1 MQGAWNRSEIIKR
14 LKRIVAASPFYSD
27 IMPKELLSDEY
38 TSLKVF
44 LNSYA
49 HERNVSVRKYADL
62 ACLTISNLYQGEITN
77 IRDDDPEKAWEIYKS
92 LRDDKYPKIKLNKSH
107 NPMNEDNGVL
117 RVMKDHKIIHLS
129 KFLVDQIK
137 NDELKKAHKILM
149 KIRGVAD
156 KIASLY
162 LRDLVTSAKID
173 ENTLNDTYLLQPAD
187 IWVDR
192 GLELLLEKV
201 PKNMVKKQKAID
213 KLCKTHNISGIEF
226 NRGCWFLG
234 SKIADDKDHFKD
246 LVLNGKCAKKSYL
259 QKYMNVIDT
268 RAELS

>member
-1 MQGAWNRSEIIKR
+1 MQDAWNQSEILKR

-27 IMPKELLSDEY
+27 IMSQELLSDEY
-38 TSLKVF
+38 TSLRVF
-44 LNSYA
+44 LDSYA

-62 ACLTISNLYQGEITN
+62 ACLTISNLYQGEIKN
-77 IRDDDPEKAWEIYKS
+77 IEDDDPEKAWKIYKS
-92 LRDDKYPKIKLNKSH
+92 LRDDKYPKMGLNEKL

-117 RVMKDHKIIHLS
+117 RVMKDHEIIHLS

-137 NDELKKAHKILM
+137 NDELKKAHRILKI
-149 KIRGVAD
+149 IRGVGD

-162 LRDLVTSAKID
+162 LRDLVSSAKID
-173 ENTLNDTYLLQPAD
+173 ENALNDTYLLQPTD

-201 PKNMVKKQKAID
+201 PKNTIKKQKAID

-234 SKIADDKDHFKD
+234 SRISYNKDHFKD
-246 LVLNGKCAKKSYL
+246 LVLSGKSSENSYL
-259 QKYMNVIDT
+259 QKYMNVIDACT
-268 RAELS
+268 L